1 MGTSIKMGKEISR
14 RSFMQGAAA
23 AVAAIAVPVPVV
35 HTGIDYG
42 IDDLT
47 AVWMRRMW
55 AYDVEPQVMFG
66 QLLAYGRLNTQ
77 QQIAHFLGQ
86 AVAESANE
94 VVKVGGKMGSK
105 MGADHKSNLR
115 LSRGRRGRTS

>member
-1 MGTSIKMGKEISR
+1 MSKLSR

-23 AVAAIAVPVPVV
+23 AVVAIAVPAPVV
-35 HTGIDYG
+35 HTAIDYG

-55 AYDVEPQVMFG
+55 AYDVEPQVLYG
-66 QLLAYGRLNTQ
+66 QLLAYGRLSTQ

-86 AVAESANE
+86 AAAESANVSVE
-94 VVKVGGKMGSK
+94 VRSK
-105 MGADHKSNLR
+105 LGAHHELKNGV
-115 LSRGRRGRTS
+115 SRGRRGCTS